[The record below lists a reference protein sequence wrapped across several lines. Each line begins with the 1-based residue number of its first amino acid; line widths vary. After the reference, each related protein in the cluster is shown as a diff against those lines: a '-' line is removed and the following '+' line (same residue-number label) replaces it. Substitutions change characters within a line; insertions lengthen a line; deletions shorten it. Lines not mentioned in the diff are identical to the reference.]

1 VSFEAPARRVP
12 ILVYHSVCEE
22 PAPLLRDWA
31 VTPFQ
36 FREHLQRIG
45 DAGYATLTV
54 TDYVDRLATGAELP
68 DRFVVITF
76 DDGFADFERHAAP
89 ALSDA
94 GMTATMYV
102 STAYV
107 GGRSTWLGP
116 DGEQPML
123 TWDAIRDLDA
133 NGFEMGPHSH
143 HHWALDEL
151 DLAQAADE
159 ITRSKLVLEDEL
171 GHETPSFAYPHG
183 YHTRRIQDVLRVNG
197 FRSACGVKHAS
208 SSTDDDIFGLARIIV
223 PPESSGGD
231 LLALIDDLPCA
242 PSRPKFRTGAWRMVR
257 RARARRSSLPDPVHE
272 HPS

>member
-1 VSFEAPARRVP
+1 VNLEAPARRVP
-12 ILVYHSVCEE
+12 ILVYHSVCED

-36 FREHLQRIG
+36 FREHLQRLG
-45 DAGYATLTV
+45 DAGYTTLTV
-54 TDYVDRLATGAELP
+54 TEYVDRLSSGSPLP

-89 ALSDA
+89 ALADA
-94 GMTATMYV
+94 GMTATLYV

-123 TWDAIRDLDA
+123 TWDAIRDLA
-133 NGFEMGPHSH
+133 ASGIEMGPHSH

-151 DLAQAADE
+151 DLADAANE
-159 ITRSKLVLEDEL
+159 IVRSKQVLEHEL
-171 GHETPSFAYPHG
+171 GRATPSFAYPHG

-208 SSTDDDIFGLARIIV
+208 SSTDDDVFALARIIV
-223 PPESSGGD
+223 PPDGSGGD
-231 LLALIDDLPCA
+231 LLTLIDELPCA
-242 PSRPKFRTGAWRMVR
+242 PTHPRLRTGAWRVVRRTRARR
-257 RARARRSSLPDPVHE
+257 RARPDAVHE